1 MPKGHRSVRSQGFY
15 RVSPASTPASQ
26 YAAISS
32 RPAIP
37 SPFYTTTS
45 VPLGMSQQGYSQGY
59 FPNGGPVQH
68 PLAPPYTSMP
78 PAPPQQQTQPPPPPP
93 SLRPS
98 SGAWTPSDDQTLM
111 TARAQGL
118 NWAPIQHAYFP
129 SKTPNACRKRHERL
143 MERRSADDW
152 DSLKL
157 ENLAKKYMVMRREIW
172 AALAAQTGEKWNVV
186 EQKVCPPL
194 AANFPSLG
202 STHTHKHTH
211 NSKQCMSQGLKNLQT
226 AARSGTR
233 RERLL
238 PLSASHA
245 NPRASYGPNTNFT
258 DDSGYADELD
268 LDLDLEPEPG
278 YESDRSG
285 SYHSPYPSNPSN
297 GSAGLRLSG
306 SGNAAGAPGIGI
318 GVGIGGGGYVGVGVG
333 VGVDARFLTPQ
344 QQQQQQQQQQHQQ
357 AVGRVPSM
365 DMGISAIINRGPPQ
379 PSSGVRRD

>member
-59 FPNGGPVQH
+59 IPNGGPVQH
-68 PLAPPYTSMP
+68 PLAPQYTSIH

-157 ENLAKKYMVMRREIW
+157 ENLAKKYMAMRREIW

-186 EQKVCPPL
+186 EQK
-194 AANFPSLG
+194 
-202 STHTHKHTH
+202 
-211 NSKQCMSQGLKNLQT
+211 CMSQGLKNLQT

-278 YESDRSG
+278 YETPTPPIR
-285 SYHSPYPSNPSN
+285 
-297 GSAGLRLSG
+297 RT
-306 SGNAAGAPGIGI
+306 AP
-318 GVGIGGGGYVGVGVG
+318 
-333 VGVDARFLTPQ
+333 
-344 QQQQQQQQQQHQQ
+344 Q
-357 AVGRVPSM
+357 AY
-365 DMGISAIINRGPPQ
+365 A
-379 PSSGVRRD
+379 